1 MYCNKQLSSV
11 SVDANP
17 PEVLFDSLPASG
29 LPYNDRPNG
38 HVGFTQS
45 LQQWRNGLPGKV
57 LQKTNFLSYEVW
69 KSQNLKTKFSFV
81 IFLTHFKRGK
91 PTNRLFY
98 TRQWRKKNLFYVT
111 FWLIHAFDKL
121 QCSLFIIFC
130 TKSRQF
136 FLRALSSAILLYF
149 LQSWPFL

>member
-69 KSQNLKTKFSFV
+69 KSQNLKTKL
-81 IFLTHFKRGK
+81 IG
-91 PTNRLFY
+91 Y
-98 TRQWRKKNLFYVT
+98 TRQMWALPSRCNNDEMVCQVRFFT
-111 FWLIHAFDKL
+111 KL
-121 QCSLFIIFC
+121 QICKTNFLNIEVW
-130 TKSRQF
+130 KSDRPNGHVGFTQP
-136 FLRALSSAILLYF
+136 
-149 LQSWPFL
+149 LQQWRNGLPGKVL